1 MILFNCDYT
10 EGAHPRIMERLMKT
24 NMEQTMGYGE
34 DEYCERARAAIR
46 KACDAPDADVH
57 FLVGGTQSNLT
68 VISMYMRRVRS
79 KRVATKR

>member
-34 DEYCERARAAIR
+34 DEYCERARTAIR

-57 FLVGGTQSNLT
+57 FLWAGHR
-68 VISMYMRRVRS
+68 VI
-79 KRVATKR
+79 